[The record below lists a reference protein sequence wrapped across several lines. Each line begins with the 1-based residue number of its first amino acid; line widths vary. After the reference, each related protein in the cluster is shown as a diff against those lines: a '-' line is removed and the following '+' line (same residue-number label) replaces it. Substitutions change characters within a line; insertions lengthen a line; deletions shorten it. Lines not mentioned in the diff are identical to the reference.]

1 MKFSIIIVTWNGLNW
16 IQKFLPAVVSSNYD
30 SFEIIVADNAS
41 TDGTANW
48 IQTHY
53 PSVHCLS
60 FDQNYGYCKGNNLA
74 AANAKGELLLFLNND
89 VQVTNDWLVPI
100 AKAFDS
106 NASLGAAQ
114 PKMRS
119 YHHPDYF
126 EYAGA
131 AGGLMDYL
139 GYPFCR
145 GRIFD
150 TCEQDLGQYDQ
161 AEVLFWASGAA
172 LVIRR
177 SLFMECGGFDEDY
190 QFHMEEIDLCW
201 KVQRKGWQIISI
213 PNSIVYHV
221 GGASLDQSSPR
232 KLYLNF
238 RNNLDL
244 LTKHLP
250 AKRLVFV
257 LPMRIVMDVL
267 ALCRELIKG
276 KKAHAK
282 AILRAE
288 IDYLKRLPHI
298 LKKRS
303 QLISQS
309 FPFNTHQI
317 SPIILPWHYFI
328 LRRKT
333 VNELLP

>member
-1 MKFSIIIVTWNGLNW
+1 MKFSIIILTWNGIAWL
-16 IQKFLPAVVSSNYD
+16 QKFLPAVVNSDFD
-30 SFEIIVADNAS
+30 SFELIVADNAS
-41 TDGTANW
+41 TDGSVEW

-53 PSVHCLS
+53 PMVQCLS

-74 AANAKGELLLFLNND
+74 AAHAKGELLVFLNND

-106 NASLGAAQ
+106 NNKLGAAQ

-119 YHHPDYF
+119 YHHPTFF

-150 TCEQDLGQYDQ
+150 TCEEDTGQYDDNID
-161 AEVLFWASGAA
+161 LFWASGAA
-172 LVIRR
+172 LIIRK

-201 KVQRKGWQIISI
+201 KVQRKGWLILSI
-213 PNSIVYHV
+213 PASVVYHV
-221 GGASLDQSSPR
+221 GGASLDQSSPK

-250 AKRLVFV
+250 AMRLVLV
-257 LPMRIVMDVL
+257 LPLRIVLDFV
-267 ALCRELIKG
+267 ALIRELFKG
-276 KKAHAK
+276 KTAHAK

-288 IDYLKRLPHI
+288 IDYLARLPHI
-298 LKKRS
+298 LDKRS
-303 QLISQS
+303 ALKSEGL
-309 FPFNTHQI
+309 PFTTDHI
-317 SPIILPWHYFI
+317 TPLILPWNYFI
-328 LRRKT
+328 LNRKT
-333 VNELLP
+333 VKALSG